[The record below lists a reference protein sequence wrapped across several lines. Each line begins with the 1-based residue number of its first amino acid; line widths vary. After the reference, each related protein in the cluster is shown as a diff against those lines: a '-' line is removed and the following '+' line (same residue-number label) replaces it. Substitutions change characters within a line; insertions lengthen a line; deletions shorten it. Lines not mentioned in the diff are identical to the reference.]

1 MKILTIF
8 VIALLLVCT
17 NVVAQHLHRQE
28 VSSNFGLKSIQ
39 SDVENPHS
47 RTAIRFPQRVEPTKM
62 SSRLEQVAD
71 NKWALKDGWIL
82 LENDAVVA
90 SDSSIFSGEFS
101 PANWYNAV
109 VPGTV
114 LTSLVEQGVYPDPC
128 YGVNNMAIPED
139 LCRKDWWYRTELK
152 LNQEMLDKKVI
163 QLLFNGINYRADVW
177 LNGVKLGTVNGA
189 FCRGLFDIK
198 EVARK
203 DNILAVH
210 IYPPSNPGFPH
221 EQSAVSGR
229 GPNGGQLCL
238 DGPTFISSEGW
249 DWVPGVRDRNIGIW
263 QDVFL
268 QVNDGISINDT
279 HVITDLPLPS
289 VDYADLIVETEL
301 HNRLPSQQMVSL
313 KMTVAGVKI
322 EKNLVLPTGV
332 TTLRLTPQEFPQL
345 RINKPELWWPNGYGK
360 QSLYLLHLEVKK
372 QGRVSDLKD
381 VRFGV
386 RELSYEL
393 TIDTPTKQTA
403 RIEFNPTDMRG
414 STDIFNNRM
423 LRDMGDG
430 VSIPSLRADVDES
443 RLQFITDDGMSPY
456 LVIRVNGK
464 RIYCKGGNWGMDDI
478 MKRSTR
484 KRLEPYLKLHK
495 EAGFNMVRNW
505 TGENTEEVFYDL
517 CDEYGMLVWNDFWM
531 STEGYNLEPNDE
543 ALFMNCAT
551 DVVRRFRN
559 HPSIVV
565 WCPRNEGYAPETL
578 ERSLAEMIC
587 KEDGTRH
594 YHPNSRYCNLRPS
607 GPWHYFEDA
616 SRYFSREAKGFNT
629 ELGSPSVPTARS
641 MRKFLAPEDQWPV
654 SDAWH
659 YHDLHPETK
668 GYMNAVTNLYGEAT
682 SLDDFCKKAQLINY
696 DSYRAMFEAWNSR
709 LWKNTS
715 GMLLWMTH
723 PAWPSVEWQS
733 YSWDYETFGS
743 WFGCKKACEPLHIQM
758 NLDDDMLC
766 VVNNTANDER
776 NLKAAVN
783 CYSLDGKL
791 LYTQSESV
799 AIAPA
804 NHSTPVSKARI
815 PTLEG
820 VYIARVTLMRSGNI
834 VSENDYIRKGTA
846 ADFTQLNT
854 LDSVNLKLTDLKIGR
869 TVDGLRTA
877 TFTVSN
883 TGKCVAVSVKLDLND
898 GTDGSQILPAYFS
911 DGYFN
916 LLPGQMRKI
925 SVKYPDEGKDISISA
940 EGYNV
945 SEKLIT
951 R

>member
-128 YGVNNMAIPED
+128 FGVNNMAIPED

-682 SLDDFCKKAQLINY
+682 CLDDFCKKAQLINY

-854 LDSVNLKLTDLKIGR
+854 LDRVNLKLTDLKIGR

>member
-1 MKILTIF
+1 
-8 VIALLLVCT
+8 
-17 NVVAQHLHRQE
+17 
-28 VSSNFGLKSIQ
+28 
-39 SDVENPHS
+39 
-47 RTAIRFPQRVEPTKM
+47 M

-90 SDSSIFSGEFS
+90 SDYSIFSDEFS

-128 YGVNNMAIPED
+128 FGVNNMVIPED
-139 LCRKDWWYRTELK
+139 LCRKEWWYRTELK
-152 LNQEMLDKKVI
+152 LNQEMLDKEVI

-210 IYPPSNPGFPH
+210 IYPPFNPGFPH

-322 EKNLVLPTGV
+322 EKTLVLPTGV

-414 STDIFNNRM
+414 FTNIFNNRM

-443 RLQFITDDGMSPY
+443 RLKFIIDDGMSPY

-696 DSYRAMFEAWNSR
+696 NSYRAMFEAWNSR

-715 GMLLWMTH
+715 GMLLWMSH

-776 NLKAAVN
+776 NLKAVVN

-820 VYIARVTLMRSGNI
+820 VYIARVTLMRSGDV

-846 ADFTQLNT
+846 TDFTQLNT

-898 GTDGSQILPAYFS
+898 SADGSQILPAYFS